1 MPLTLRQGDDELY
14 LIQGRLYERYAV
26 TSCMMTEEQREY
38 LNWLRSTGATWAGAG
53 PYLQEEF
60 PELTRTQARA
70 VMVEWVETYDPKEDR
85 YR

>member
-1 MPLTLRQGDDELY
+1 
-14 LIQGRLYERYAV
+14 
-26 TSCMMTEEQREY
+26 MTEEQREY
-38 LNWLRSTGATWAGAG
+38 LNWLRSTGACNMFGAG
-53 PYLQEEF
+53 PYLQKEF